1 MRKTI
6 LNFLTFLA
14 GFLLLKVQM
23 DEDIFVEFNYAVH
36 VIVYLLGFVLMIYS
50 AIALFVDSLNPF
62 KKRN

>member
-50 AIALFVDSLNPF
+50 AIALFVHSLNPF